1 MTPGTPVTPVDLASG
16 AAGPTV
22 TPRLVVIVGPTGAG
36 KTRLAMALA
45 ARTGGEVIS
54 ADSQQ
59 VYAGMDIGTGKV
71 TAEERARVPHHV
83 VDVVQ
88 PDEEMTAQRF
98 VELADRAIAD
108 AAARDKPVIVCG
120 GTGLYVRALLLGLFA
135 GPPASP
141 ALRAELTER
150 VQHEGVAALHAE
162 LAQIDPAAAAK
173 IDPND
178 AKRIIRAVEVFRLT
192 GEPMSAHQA
201 RHDHKS
207 TPPRYAARCVGLSP
221 DREALYAAIE
231 RRVDAMIEAGL
242 EAEVAALRARGYRPP
257 LRSQQAIGYA
267 ELHDA
272 ADGRVDRP
280 RAIELIKR
288 NSRHYAR
295 RQLSWYRADQAIQ
308 WHADPADVDLADLE
322 RYLAGR

>member
-1 MTPGTPVTPVDLASG
+1 VPH
-16 AAGPTV
+16 
-22 TPRLVVIVGPTGAG
+22 RLVVIVGPTGAG
-36 KTRLAMALA
+36 KTRLAMLLA
-45 ARTGGEVIS
+45 ERTGGEIVS

-71 TAEERARVPHHV
+71 TVAQRQQVPHHV

-88 PDEEMTAQRF
+88 PDEDMTAQRF
-98 VELADRAIAD
+98 VELADLAIAD
-108 AAARDKPVIVCG
+108 VMARGKHVIVCG

-141 ALRAELTER
+141 ELRAELSEQASQGGT
-150 VQHEGVAALHAE
+150 AALHAE
-162 LAQIDPAAAAK
+162 LVRVDPVAAAR
-173 IDPND
+173 IDRND
-178 AKRIIRAVEVFRLT
+178 AKRIIRALEVFRLT

-201 RHDHKS
+201 KHDHRS
-207 TPPRYAARCVGLSP
+207 LPPRYEARLVGVAP
-221 DREALYAAIE
+221 DREALYQAID
-231 RRVDAMIEAGL
+231 RRVEAMIEAGL
-242 EAEVAALRARGYRPP
+242 EAEVAALRARGFRPP

-272 ADGRVDRP
+272 AEGTVDRV

-295 RQLSWYRADQAIQ
+295 RQLSWYRSDQNVR
-308 WHADPADVDLADLE
+308 WHPDPSAVDLDDLE
-322 RYLAGR
+322 RYLAER

>member
-1 MTPGTPVTPVDLASG
+1 VV
-16 AAGPTV
+16 
-22 TPRLVVIVGPTGAG
+22 PRLVVIVGPTGAG
-36 KTRLAMALA
+36 KTRLAMQLA
-45 ARTGGEVIS
+45 AETGGEVVS

-71 TAEERARVPHHV
+71 TSEERARVPHHV
-83 VDVVQ
+83 VDVVR

-108 AAARDKPVIVCG
+108 VAARGKPVIVCG

-141 ALRAELTER
+141 ELRAELTAQAER
-150 VQHEGVAALHAE
+150 DGTAALHAE
-162 LAQIDPAAAAK
+162 LARVDPVAAAR
-173 IDPND
+173 IDRND
-178 AKRIIRAVEVFRLT
+178 AKRIIRALEVYRLT
-192 GEPMSAHQA
+192 GEPMSTHQA
-201 RHDHKS
+201 RHDHRS
-207 TPPRYAARCVGLSP
+207 ATRRYAARLVGLAP
-221 DREALYAAIE
+221 ERDVLYGAID
-231 RRVDAMIEAGL
+231 RRVDEMIGAGL
-242 EAEVAALRARGYRPP
+242 EEEVRGLRTRGYRPP

-272 ADGRVDRP
+272 ADGRVDRA

-295 RQLSWYRADQAIQ
+295 RQLSWYRADQTISWFAE
-308 WHADPADVDLADLE
+308 PAAVDLADLE
-322 RYLAGR
+322 RYLAGL

>member
-1 MTPGTPVTPVDLASG
+1 M
-16 AAGPTV
+16 
-22 TPRLVVIVGPTGAG
+22 PRLVVIVGPTGAG
-36 KTRLAMALA
+36 KTRLAMRLA
-45 ARTGGEVIS
+45 AHTGGEVVS

-71 TAEERARVPHHV
+71 TAAERAAVPHHV

-98 VELADRAIAD
+98 VELADRAIAG
-108 AAARDKPVIVCG
+108 AWARGAPVIVCG

-141 ALRAELTER
+141 ELRAELTER
-150 VQHEGVAALHAE
+150 AARAGTAALHAE
-162 LAQIDPAAAAK
+162 LAAIDPVAAGR
-173 IDPND
+173 IDRND
-178 AKRIIRAVEVFRLT
+178 GKRIIRALEVFRLT

-207 TPPRYAARCVGLSP
+207 APPRYEARLVGLSP
-221 DREALYAAIE
+221 EREALYAAID
-231 RRVDAMIEAGL
+231 RRVDAMIAAGL
-242 EAEVAALRARGYRPP
+242 EREVAALRAAGYRPP

-267 ELHDA
+267 ELHDTL
-272 ADGRVDRP
+272 DGRVERP

-295 RQLSWYRADQAIQ
+295 RQLSWYRADQAIG
-308 WHADPADVDLADLE
+308 WHGDPAAVDLADLE
-322 RYLAGR
+322 RYLAGL

>member
-1 MTPGTPVTPVDLASG
+1 VV
-16 AAGPTV
+16 V
-22 TPRLVVIVGPTGAG
+22 PRLVVIVGPTGAG
-36 KTRLAMALA
+36 KTRLAMLLA
-45 ARTGGEVIS
+45 EHTGGEVVS

-71 TAEERARVPHHV
+71 TADERARVPHHV
-83 VDVVQ
+83 LDVVR
-88 PDEEMTAQRF
+88 PDEDMTAQRF
-98 VELADRAIAD
+98 IELADRAIAG
-108 AAARDKPVIVCG
+108 AWARGKPVIVCG

-141 ALRAELTER
+141 ELRAQLTALAN
-150 VQHEGVAALHAE
+150 HSGTAALHAE
-162 LAQIDPAAAAK
+162 LTRIDPAAAAK
-173 IDPND
+173 IDRND
-178 AKRIIRAVEVFRLT
+178 AKRIIRAVEVYRLT

-201 RHDHKS
+201 KHDHRS
-207 TPPRYAARCVGLSP
+207 MPPRYEARLVGLQP
-221 DREALYAAIE
+221 ERDALYRAID

-242 EAEVAALRARGYRPP
+242 EREVAHLRTQGYQPP

-272 ADGRVDRP
+272 AEGHVARA

-295 RQLSWYRADQAIQ
+295 RQLSWYRADAAIR
-308 WHADPADVDLADLE
+308 WHLDPAAVDLADLE
-322 RYLAGR
+322 RYLAGL

>member
-1 MTPGTPVTPVDLASG
+1 VVS
-16 AAGPTV
+16 
-22 TPRLVVIVGPTGAG
+22 RLVVIVGPTGAG
-36 KTRLAMALA
+36 KTRLALQLA
-45 ARTGGEVIS
+45 ERTAGEVVS

-71 TAEERARVPHHV
+71 TVEERSRVPHHV
-83 VDVVQ
+83 VDVVR

-98 VELADRAIAD
+98 IDLADRAIAD
-108 AAARDKPVIVCG
+108 AWARGKPVIVCG

-141 ALRAELTER
+141 ELRAELTELAR
-150 VQHEGVAALHAE
+150 AMGTPALHAE
-162 LAQIDPAAAAK
+162 LVRVDPAAAAK
-173 IDPND
+173 IDRND

-201 RHDHKS
+201 KHDHRS
-207 TPPRYAARCVGLSP
+207 TPPRYVARLVGLSP
-221 DREALYAAIE
+221 EREALYRAIDQ
-231 RRVDAMIEAGL
+231 RVDAMIQAGL
-242 EAEVAALRARGYRPP
+242 EGEVAGLRGQGYRPP

-272 ADGRVDRP
+272 ADGRVERE

-295 RQLSWYRADQAIQ
+295 RQLSWYRAVEAIQ
-308 WHADPADVDLADLE
+308 WHADPATVDLADLE
-322 RYLAGR
+322 RYLAGL

>member
-1 MTPGTPVTPVDLASG
+1 VVPH
-16 AAGPTV
+16 
-22 TPRLVVIVGPTGAG
+22 LVVIVGPTGAG
-36 KTRLAMALA
+36 KTRLAMLLA
-45 ARTGGEVIS
+45 EHTGGEVVS

-71 TAEERARVPHHV
+71 TADERTRVPHHV
-83 VDVVQ
+83 LDVVR
-88 PDEEMTAQRF
+88 PDEDMTAQRF
-98 VELADRAIAD
+98 IELADRAIAD
-108 AAARDKPVIVCG
+108 AWVRGKPVIVCG

-141 ALRAELTER
+141 ELRAQLTELAR
-150 VQHEGVAALHAE
+150 DSGTATLHAE
-162 LAQIDPAAAAK
+162 LTRIDPAAAAK
-173 IDPND
+173 IDRND
-178 AKRIIRAVEVFRLT
+178 AKRIIRAVEVYRLT

-201 RHDHKS
+201 KHDHRS
-207 TPPRYAARCVGLSP
+207 MPPRYEARLVGLAP
-221 DREALYAAIE
+221 ERDALYRAID

-242 EAEVAALRARGYRPP
+242 EREVAHLRTQGYHPP

-272 ADGRVDRP
+272 AEGRVARA

-295 RQLSWYRADQAIQ
+295 RQLSWYRADAAIR
-308 WHADPADVDLADLE
+308 WHPDPAAVDLADLE
-322 RYLAGR
+322 RYLAGL